1 MRPDQ
6 PRAGRG
12 RRLSAP
18 TLAGLVLLAA
28 LPLAATPPAP
38 AAPAPPPPVAF
49 TRTAGD
55 LGGDRRPAAGD
66 FDGDGAD
73 DLAWYGDGPDEVA
86 FGGSGGAF
94 TSLPLTAPDGA
105 KAVVGDYDGDGH
117 DDIAWHGAGADE
129 MAFGRADRTFTS
141 SALAAPDGHKPVVG
155 DYDGDGN
162 DDLLV
167 SVADGY
173 LYGLKNAPL
182 RGPGI
187 VRDLDPAT
195 ASGDD
200 IDEVTTRDTLSASWD
215 PVPGATSYEVAIAK
229 ADGGYVFYPPWQ
241 PVDATSYTRTG
252 LALEDG
258 VQYVFAVR
266 AVSAA
271 GRSPDIL
278 SDGVVVHRI
287 GPPVGD
293 AGVGEPDAG
302 AVTTQPGGC
311 CSTGGAPVPAVA
323 LGGLVA
329 LVLGRRRR
337 R

>member
-1 MRPDQ
+1 MVGSADGWLYAVDPC
-6 PRAGRG
+6 AGTLDFAVPFG
-12 RRLSAP
+12 AP
-18 TLAGLVLLAA
+18 VGA
-28 LPLAATPPAP
+28 
-38 AAPAPPPPVAF
+38 VAI
-49 TRTAGD
+49 
-55 LGGDRRPAAGD
+55 
-66 FDGDGAD
+66 AD
-73 DLAWYGDGPDEVA
+73 
-86 FGGSGGAF
+86 
-94 TSLPLTAPDGA
+94 T
-105 KAVVGDYDGDGH
+105 
-117 DDIAWHGAGADE
+117 
-129 MAFGRADRTFTS
+129 
-141 SALAAPDGHKPVVG
+141 
-155 DYDGDGN
+155 DGDGN
-162 DDLLV
+162 DELLV

-200 IDEVTTRDTLSASWD
+200 VDEVTTRDTLSASWD
-215 PVPGATSYEVAIAK
+215 PVPGATGYEVAIAK

-266 AVSAA
+266 ALSAD

-278 SDGVVVHRI
+278 SDGVLVHRI

-302 AVTTQPGGC
+302 TVTTQPGGC
-311 CSTGGAPVPAVA
+311 CSTGSAPVPAVA

-329 LVLGRRRR
+329 LVLRRRR
-337 R
+337 RR